1 MLQKQLNWGCSSH
14 GTRDVLWSRWDI
26 IGPFFLNWNLLAIIL
41 PIFDVVDGEKWKKY
55 AWNYSCPTDRNF

>member
-1 MLQKQLNWGCSSH
+1 MAQGMFCGQDETLL
-14 GTRDVLWSRWDI
+14 DL
-26 IGPFFLNWNLLAIIL
+26 FFLNWNLLAIIL